1 MWKRTRQRLMGKG
14 MCPCGE
20 LHKRGRGKGK
30 KKKGKEISH
39 SAPSIVDVL
48 ADVQHVHDLQRVSK
62 IVACLVVPGIEDP
75 DGECPGVLTSVSPID
90 WEYDVKTFS
99 LAFTVAKTFL
109 EDPVKWGVIRMVSSP
124 GIGERR
130 FRIIGVVGR
139 GGGGGGRGR
148 GANPIRQFVIGYD

>member
-1 MWKRTRQRLMGKG
+1 MWRRTRQRLMGKG
-14 MCPCGE
+14 CVHVVYYIRRGGE
-20 LHKRGRGKGK
+20 KERR
-30 KKKGKEISH
+30 KKGKEISH
-39 SAPSIVDVL
+39 SAFSIVDVL

-62 IVACLVVPGIEDP
+62 VVACLVVSGIEDP
-75 DGECPGVLTSVSPID
+75 DGKRPGVLTSVSPID

-130 FRIIGVVGR
+130 IRIIGVVGR
-139 GGGGGGRGR
+139 GRGR
-148 GANPIRQFVIGYD
+148 GAIPIRQFVIGYD